1 MKFEKL
7 CHRKLVPIHWLH
19 MHLFFLLIL
28 VNHYLLSGL
37 ERSAFDNKTVSFE
50 EHCKQE
56 HNVWHYLYFIVL
68 IKVKDPT
75 EFTGPESYV
84 SSMIKVRKFYCLDPF
99 NFVYLESEFL
109 ICLHLA
115 LHIQETITLCH

>member
-1 MKFEKL
+1 MTGS
-7 CHRKLVPIHWLH
+7 
-19 MHLFFLLIL
+19 LF
-28 VNHYLLSGL
+28 NYLLSGL

-84 SSMIKVRKFYCLDPF
+84 SSMIKVTEFYCLNPF
-99 NFVYLESEFL
+99 NIVSLKSEFF
-109 ICLHLA
+109 ICLHLT
-115 LHIQETITLCH
+115 LHIQEIITLCH